1 MNISYNGSDN
11 LTISFPN
18 NLPSFATFNTNK
30 IIFSPTTNDTGEYII
45 TIRIQNSTG
54 SSITIDSFIVDVFS
68 TNNYTP
74 SPDDWRKK
82 IMYLIMVDRFN
93 NGDNSNDQLNVGNEY
108 DPTHRGK
115 IHGGDIK
122 GIITK
127 IPYLK
132 ELGITAIWLT
142 PVLKNKPTYHGYS
155 IQNFKAIDPHFGT
168 LDEYKELVRIAHQNS
183 ISVLMDV
190 VVNHSADLIGNTQ
203 NNYSFNYPQGYTL
216 KWNNNNL
223 KHEPKYLANLNFFH
237 NYGNI
242 GWGWDDPIEGVV
254 GDFYGLDDFK
264 TEHPEVQKI
273 LSYIYMWWILKT
285 DIDGFRI
292 DTAKHVDMS
301 FWEYFLPYIRSEAA
315 KINKTKFFMFGEI
328 WSDYNDEMIGKYS
341 GTKYNS
347 SKYLF
352 ESLTYFTMKNTILE
366 VFKYQGATN
375 KITERRSY
383 LNYYDNTVHDKLVTF
398 FDNHDLDRFNSR
410 KQSSTQYI
418 QNSQNYYDNLKLAYL
433 FISTYPGIPC
443 LYYGTEQGFD
453 GYKLDIDYGDGYV
466 REDMWDGL
474 FEFGPSLDDNFDT
487 THILFQFI
495 KNVNE
500 KINSEQYNFIRT
512 GNFAELKS
520 DETAGIYA
528 FSRYTTDSEA
538 IIILNNSNT
547 QRTNIILNTSL
558 NYPNGKI
565 LYNIFDNNDNV
576 IVTNNQINISINAM
590 GYKIYSN

>member
-1 MNISYNGSDN
+1 
-11 LTISFPN
+11 
-18 NLPSFATFNTNK
+18 
-30 IIFSPTTNDTGEYII
+30 
-45 TIRIQNSTG
+45 
-54 SSITIDSFIVDVFS
+54 
-68 TNNYTP
+68 
-74 SPDDWRKK
+74 
-82 IMYLIMVDRFN
+82 MYLIMVDRFN
-93 NGDNSNDQLNVGNEY
+93 NGDNSNDQLNAGYEY

-122 GIITK
+122 GIINK

-155 IQNFKAIDPHFGT
+155 IQNFKAIDQHFGT
-168 LDEYKELVRIAHQNS
+168 LEEYKELVRIAHQNG

-216 KWNNNNL
+216 KWHDNNL

-264 TEHPEVQKI
+264 TENIEVQKI

-301 FWEYFLPYIRSEAA
+301 FWEYFLPYIKSEAA
-315 KINKTKFFMFGEI
+315 KINKTNFFMFGEI

-375 KITERRSY
+375 KI
-383 LNYYDNTVHDKLVTF
+383 
-398 FDNHDLDRFNSR
+398 
-410 KQSSTQYI
+410 
-418 QNSQNYYDNLKLAYL
+418 
-433 FISTYPGIPC
+433 
-443 LYYGTEQGFD
+443 
-453 GYKLDIDYGDGYV
+453 
-466 REDMWDGL
+466 
-474 FEFGPSLDDNFDT
+474 
-487 THILFQFI
+487 
-495 KNVNE
+495 
-500 KINSEQYNFIRT
+500 
-512 GNFAELKS
+512 
-520 DETAGIYA
+520 
-528 FSRYTTDSEA
+528 
-538 IIILNNSNT
+538 
-547 QRTNIILNTSL
+547 
-558 NYPNGKI
+558 
-565 LYNIFDNNDNV
+565 
-576 IVTNNQINISINAM
+576 
-590 GYKIYSN
+590 